1 MNMQSQPKSDS
12 FRRPRRFGFFS
23 GGRRRSQG
31 GQAMVEL
38 AVSIPL
44 LMIVIAGAIDFGTAC
59 YVAIEVTSAARSGAQ
74 YGAQNATTMQDI
86 NGMILAAKNGAQQIG
101 STCSRGKTCWNTS
114 YPTAA
119 FGCECADGTVITP
132 NNVTCSN
139 CSTGNHWINYVTVTT
154 VATYYPMIPWP
165 GISSSYT
172 FNGYAKM
179 RLGIQ

>member
-1 MNMQSQPKSDS
+1 
-12 FRRPRRFGFFS
+12 
-23 GGRRRSQG
+23 
-31 GQAMVEL
+31 MVEL

-59 YVAIEVTSAARSGAQ
+59 YVAIEVTSAARAGAQ

-86 NGMILAAKNGAQQIG
+86 TGMIQAAKNEAQQIG
-101 STCSRGKTCWNTS
+101 TVCSRGKTCWSGAGST
-114 YPTAA
+114 YPQAA

-139 CSTGNHWINYVTVTT
+139 CSAGNHWVNYVTVTT
-154 VATYYPMIPWP
+154 QAIYYPMIPWP
-165 GISSSYT
+165 GISNSYT

-179 RLGIQ
+179 RMGIP